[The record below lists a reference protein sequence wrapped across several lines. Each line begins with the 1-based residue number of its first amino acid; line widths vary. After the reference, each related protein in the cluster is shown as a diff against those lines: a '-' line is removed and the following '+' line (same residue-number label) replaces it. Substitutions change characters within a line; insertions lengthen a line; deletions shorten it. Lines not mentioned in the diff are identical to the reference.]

1 MKTIHL
7 PLRAAAA
14 VLLIAVIASAL
25 ASCGRASKSLTPD
38 ITGQP
43 TTWTNTISHI
53 FADRSE
59 GTSPTGCSSCHH
71 AGTGIPDWTSYDLV
85 VTDTTNIVTRLSNPT
100 DTMRS
105 FLKPGEADVVIAWV
119 HAGVPK

>member
-1 MKTIHL
+1 MNPIRLHIRAL
-7 PLRAAAA
+7 AAALFTA
-14 VLLIAVIASAL
+14 TVALAL
-25 ASCGRASKSLTPD
+25 ASCGRTAKSLTPD

-43 TTWTNTISHI
+43 VTWTNTISHL

-85 VTDTTNIVTRLSNPT
+85 VTDTTAIVGRLSNPT
-100 DTMRS
+100 DTMRG
-105 FLKPGEADVVIAWV
+105 FLKPGEAETIIGWV